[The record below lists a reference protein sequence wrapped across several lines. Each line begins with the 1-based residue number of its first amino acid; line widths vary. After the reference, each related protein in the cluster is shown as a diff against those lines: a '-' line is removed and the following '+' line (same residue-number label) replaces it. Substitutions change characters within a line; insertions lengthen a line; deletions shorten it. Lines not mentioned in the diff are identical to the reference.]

1 MRGIQTVTVLF
12 ERHPRCIERLRREAE
27 VARGQRDLGLDTPSA
42 CYGFFR
48 TEGRAALRSS
58 SFARAYSPSCAIVMP
73 RSASAGG
80 SSRKATRF
88 NAPRGSPAAS
98 ARAAAAVI
106 NESIGIPPHLS
117 LPPFRHPA
125 VNIAHGHRVKPRTA
139 TRTKDIRRAFETSR
153 SRDHDY
159 S

>member
-1 MRGIQTVTVLF
+1 MAIPASTSSWAVLDAGGKRLGSRSARLSSASSRRPIRSSRRISDSAHA
-12 ERHPRCIERLRREAE
+12 RHSDGHR
-27 VARGQRDLGLDTPSA
+27 
-42 CYGFFR
+42 
-48 TEGRAALRSS
+48 ALRASP
-58 SFARAYSPSCAIVMP
+58 ALRRAYSPSCFIAMP

-98 ARAAAAVI
+98 ARAAALI

-139 TRTKDIRRAFETSR
+139 TRTKDIRRAFETKELKK
-153 SRDHDY
+153 
-159 S
+159 